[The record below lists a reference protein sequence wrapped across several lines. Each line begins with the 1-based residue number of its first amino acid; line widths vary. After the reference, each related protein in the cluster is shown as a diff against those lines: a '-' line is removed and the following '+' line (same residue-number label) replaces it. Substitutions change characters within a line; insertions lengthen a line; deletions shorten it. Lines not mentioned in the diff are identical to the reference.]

1 MPDYETMSAQ
11 DALLHA
17 KDVSGLTADEI
28 SRRAG
33 VSPHI
38 LRRYFK
44 ATEPEYLPGLERIP
58 ALCRAMGNLV
68 LLHWLEAR
76 CAALRPALPSA
87 GNRADVL
94 TAVARAGA
102 SLGDVQRAL
111 ADSENGGITPACA
124 RELRGLLRDV
134 ITDCERAQ
142 GMLHTQARA
151 RDMTEAAPL
160 FSLEQDGTAAAAQT
174 RRPWWRFWERR

>member
-17 KDVSGLTADEI
+17 KDVSGLTVDEI
-28 SRRAG
+28 ARRAG
-33 VSPHI
+33 ISPHI

-44 ATEPEYLPGLERIP
+44 LTEPEYLPGLERIP
-58 ALCRAMGNLV
+58 ALCRATGNLV
-68 LLHWLEAR
+68 LLHWLEAQ
-76 CAALRPALPSA
+76 CAPLRPAVPRA
-87 GNRADVL
+87 GSRADVL

-102 SLGDVQRAL
+102 SLGDVQRSL
-111 ADSENGGITPACA
+111 ADSEGNGITPACA

-142 GMLHTQARA
+142 SMLHAQASA
-151 RDMTEAAPL
+151 RDMTEAEPL
-160 FSLEQDGTAAAAQT
+160 FSLEQGCETAAAQT